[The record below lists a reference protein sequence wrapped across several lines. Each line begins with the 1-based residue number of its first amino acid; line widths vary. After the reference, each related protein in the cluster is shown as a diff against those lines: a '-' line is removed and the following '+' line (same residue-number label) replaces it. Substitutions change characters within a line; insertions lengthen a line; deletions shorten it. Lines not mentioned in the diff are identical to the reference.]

1 VPQSSGNDEEDN
13 TMADKLNRESVQGWL
28 SGRAGWK
35 RKSNALVKDFSFPSF
50 RNAIV
55 FVNRVATLADNADHH
70 PDIHI
75 SFDRVSLSLSTHSA
89 GGITQKDL
97 TLAEK
102 VDFSTS
108 AS

>member
-1 VPQSSGNDEEDN
+1 M
-13 TMADKLNRESVQGWL
+13 T
-28 SGRAGWK
+28 
-35 RKSNALVKDFSFPSF
+35 
-50 RNAIV
+50 
-55 FVNRVATLADNADHH
+55 TLGTL
-70 PDIHI
+70 
-75 SFDRVSLSLSTHSA
+75 DRVSLSLSTHSA